1 MDNKESPYEV
11 CFYYDK
17 TSHWEETAIALT
29 ADSMLFKP
37 DNQETKE

>member
-1 MDNKESPYEV
+1 MK
-11 CFYYDK
+11 FAFTMTK
-17 TSHWEETAIALT
+17 LATGEETAIALT